1 MRFEGG
7 SILGAELGRLV
18 REAQQD
24 SGVMALHGYLPRR
37 RAGFATRS
45 SLVTAKS
52 ARMHRNVERLAIGAL
67 TAMAILAIAGASIS
81 ARQGG
86 AAGGRPP
93 TSPKVLD
100 QRLAQARAEATRLA
114 GEQRTLLTRLR
125 QIELAI
131 ETRALERER
140 TTRARDVASAAVE
153 AAQARVAATDAQMA
167 ALMPEVRARLAR
179 LYRLMPLGYD
189 RLLFSLE
196 DAKTFDRAARV
207 VAVLARR
214 DRERLEQFAKLRTSR
229 ADEAARLQRERDTLD
244 TLTRRLAGEEASLA
258 ENAAIQQRLL
268 AEVRERRDLNAQLRR
283 ELEAARDRLDQSM
296 AELTAASVRVAAGG
310 RLKAGAMP
318 WPVPGR
324 VEARFGRQPSSRFG
338 TMVNRNGIDIG
349 ADPGAPV
356 KAVEKGTVAY
366 ADAFAG
372 FGRVVILD
380 HGGKFYTLYGHLAS
394 VDVSKGA
401 AVEVG
406 DDLGTVGMA
415 PTGAP
420 SLYFEVRID
429 GRPADPVQWLKPAAK
444 PPA

>member
-1 MRFEGG
+1 
-7 SILGAELGRLV
+7 
-18 REAQQD
+18 
-24 SGVMALHGYLPRR
+24 
-37 RAGFATRS
+37 
-45 SLVTAKS
+45 
-52 ARMHRNVERLAIGAL
+52 MHRTVGRNAIGRAAGVAFLAL
-67 TAMAILAIAGASIS
+67 AVAAVS
-81 ARQGG
+81 ARQ
-86 AAGGRPP
+86 AAPPGRRTPA
-93 TSPKVLD
+93 SPKVLD

-125 QIELAI
+125 QIEVAI

-140 TTRARDVASAAVE
+140 TARARDAAGAAVE
-153 AAQARVAATDAQMA
+153 AAQARVAATDAQVA
-167 ALMPEVRARLAR
+167 ALLPEVRARLAR

-189 RLLFSLE
+189 RLLFSLD

-214 DRERLEQFAKLRTSR
+214 DRERLEQFARLRKART
-229 ADEAARLQRERDTLD
+229 DDTIRLQRERESLD
-244 TLTRRLAGEEASLA
+244 TLTTRLLGEEASLA
-258 ENAAIQQRLL
+258 ENAGIQKRLL
-268 AEVRERRDLNAQLRR
+268 AEVRERRDLNAQLRQ
-283 ELEAARDRLDQSM
+283 ELEAARDRLDRSM
-296 AELTAASVRVAAGG
+296 AELTSAPSVAVAAGG
-310 RLKAGAMP
+310 RLKAGTMS

-324 VEARFGRQPSSRFG
+324 VEARFGRQASSRFG

-349 ADPGAPV
+349 ADAGAPV
-356 KAVEKGTVAY
+356 QAVEKGTVAY

-401 AVEVG
+401 PVEAG
-406 DDLGTVGMA
+406 DELGTVGMA

-429 GRPADPVQWLKPAAK
+429 GRPADPVQWLKPAASK